1 MLESG
6 EKYSLRIPGLD
17 YAVQLPYVRVPLG
30 EGKLRIASFDL
41 LGLTRLNRDLGV
53 LLAGK
58 LKPFA
63 EGKQNFTLL
72 AAAEKSLQLA
82 QVVAEALGLGEIAVA
97 HGRPK
102 PHMEP
107 DLRPL
112 ARSDAQSVT
121 SGGKTLY
128 LPERSISIVNRATG
142 GVILL
147 DDVISTGS
155 TMLALATLVE
165 EAAGVAD
172 LDVPSPILAYACA
185 AVEGEPVLSPIVSL
199 ARLPAPVYQES
210 A

>member
-6 EKYSLRIPGLD
+6 EKYSLRVPGLD
-17 YAVQLPYVRVPLG
+17 YTVQLPYVRVPLG
-30 EGKLRIASFDL
+30 DGTLRIASLDL
-41 LGLTRLNRDLGV
+41 LGLTRVNRDLGL
-53 LLAGK
+53 LLADK
-58 LKPFA
+58 LRPLV
-63 EGKQNFTLL
+63 EGKPNVTLL

-82 QVVAEALGLGEIAVA
+82 QVVAEALGLEEIAVA

-107 DLRPL
+107 GSRPL
-112 ARSDAQSVT
+112 ACSDAQSVT

-128 LPERSISIVNRATG
+128 LPERSISIVNRATD

-155 TMLALATLVE
+155 TMLALSALIE
-165 EAAGVAD
+165 EAAGFGN
-172 LDVPSPILAYACA
+172 LDAPSPVLAYACV
-185 AVEGEPVLSPIVSL
+185 AVEGEPMLSPIVSL
-199 ARLPAPVYQES
+199 TRLPAPVYQEP